1 MIIPLGIFPK
11 KGGAIMQDQLTQK
24 MSYFLVR
31 MEAEK
36 LNPDTELA
44 HQEADEILCH
54 ALRYASRLIED
65 KQISKSLYDL
75 VGAYQQIH
83 KWYA

>member
-1 MIIPLGIFPK
+1 
-11 KGGAIMQDQLTQK
+11 MQDQLTKK
-24 MSYFLVR
+24 MSYFLAR

-44 HQEADEILCH
+44 HREADEVLCH

-65 KQISKSLYDL
+65 KDAAKSLYDL
-75 VGAYQQIH
+75 VGAYQQIN